1 MRGATGSVKLGKS
14 QSATMS
20 TAASTCSPRRVL
32 IVEDEPDMAQLL
44 CLHLAEL
51 PAQVVT
57 RADGLAGLHAAQ
69 RQGPWDLIVLDLRLP
84 GLDGLDLCRVLRQSG
99 DRVPILMLT
108 ARSAE
113 IDRVLGLETGADDY
127 LTKPFSVLE
136 LAARV
141 RALWRRADDRAVPSG
156 VDQPASLYRGPLQMN
171 RVQRRVWLRG
181 EEVLLTAR
189 EFELLWCFA
198 SEPGRA
204 FSRDELLDRVWDTR
218 HDGYEHTVN
227 THINRLRNKIGAG
240 FIHTVWGRGYRFE
253 PPPLP
258 AP

>member
-1 MRGATGSVKLGKS
+1 MRTTAA
-14 QSATMS
+14 QSAAMPI
-20 TAASTCSPRRVL
+20 AAPTRPPRRVL
-32 IVEDEPDMAQLL
+32 VVEDEPDMAQLL

-51 PAQVVT
+51 PADVQVQ
-57 RADGLAGLHAAQ
+57 ADGLAGLQAAQ

-84 GLDGLDLCRVLRQSG
+84 GLGGLDVCRALRQAG
-99 DRVPILMLT
+99 DQVPILMLT
-108 ARSAE
+108 ARGAE
-113 IDRVLGLETGADDY
+113 LDRVLGLELGADDY

-141 RALWRRADDRAVPSG
+141 RALWRRADGRADPPRH
-156 VDQPASLYRGPLQMN
+156 DEPTTLHREPLRMN
-171 RVQRRVWLRG
+171 RLQRRVWLHG
-181 EEVLLTAR
+181 EEIALTGR

-198 SEPGRA
+198 LEPGRA
-204 FSRDELLDRVWDTR
+204 FSRNELLDRVWDTR

-253 PPPLP
+253 AEAPQVPPS
-258 AP
+258 

>member
-1 MRGATGSVKLGKS
+1 MPAVAMRMATA
-14 QSATMS
+14 QSNVMS
-20 TAASTCSPRRVL
+20 TAASTCSPRRILV
-32 IVEDEPDMAQLL
+32 VEDEPDMSQLL
-44 CLHLAEL
+44 CLHLAGL
-51 PAQVVT
+51 PAEVQAQ
-57 RADGLAGLHAAQ
+57 ADGLAGLHAAQ
-69 RQGPWDLIVLDLRLP
+69 RQGPWDMIVLDLRLP
-84 GLDGLDLCRVLRQSG
+84 GLDGLDLCRALRQSG

-108 ARSAE
+108 ARGSE
-113 IDRVLGLETGADDY
+113 FDRVLGLELGADDY

-141 RALWRRADDRAVPSG
+141 RALWRRADDRAVPQG
-156 VDQPASLYRGPLQMN
+156 DDQPASLYRGPLQMN
-171 RVQRRVWLRG
+171 RLQRRVWLRG
-181 EEVLLTAR
+181 DEVVLTGR

-204 FSRDELLDRVWDTR
+204 FSRDELLDRVWDTH

-253 PPPLP
+253 LP
-258 AP
+258 QPVLP

>member
-1 MRGATGSVKLGKS
+1 
-14 QSATMS
+14 
-20 TAASTCSPRRVL
+20 
-32 IVEDEPDMAQLL
+32 MARLL
-44 CLHLAEL
+44 CLHLAAL
-51 PAQVVT
+51 PAEVQA
-57 RADGLAGLHAAQ
+57 RSDGLAGLQAAQ

-84 GLDGLDLCRVLRQSG
+84 GLDGLDLCRAVRQSG

-108 ARSAE
+108 ARGSE
-113 IDRVLGLETGADDY
+113 IDRVLGLELGADDY

-141 RALWRRADDRAVPSG
+141 RALWRRADDRAGPPR
-156 VDQPASLYRGPLQMN
+156 VDQPTSLQCGPLQMDQL
-171 RVQRRVWLRG
+171 QRRVWLRG
-181 EEVLLTAR
+181 DEVALTGR

-227 THINRLRNKIGAG
+227 THINRLRNKIGPG

-253 PPPLP
+253 APPPA

>member
-1 MRGATGSVKLGKS
+1 MNT
-14 QSATMS
+14 
-20 TAASTCSPRRVL
+20 TAAQSPTMLPSAASRSPRRVL
-32 IVEDEPDMAQLL
+32 VIEDEPDMARLL

-51 PAQVVT
+51 PAQVHT
-57 RADGLAGLHAAQ
+57 QGDGLAGLLAAQ
-69 RQGPWDLIVLDLRLP
+69 QHGPWDLIVLDLRLP
-84 GLDGLDLCRVLRQSG
+84 GLGGLDVCRSLRQAG

-108 ARSAE
+108 ARGAE
-113 IDRVLGLETGADDY
+113 LDRVLGLELGADDY

-141 RALWRRADDRAVPSG
+141 RALWRRVDERGRPALDDEPVTLNRGALRADR
-156 VDQPASLYRGPLQMN
+156 L
-171 RVQRRVWLRG
+171 QRRVWLG
-181 EEVLLTAR
+181 CDEVTLTEL

-198 SEPGRA
+198 REPGRA
-204 FSRDELLDRVWDTR
+204 FSRSELLDRVWDTR

-253 PPPLP
+253 EPQAQPS
-258 AP
+258 